1 MKNNKALKFLR
12 EYNVVVITALVFLAA
27 VIIASPK
34 FTKLSNLSNLAM
46 SIGTYGILAIG
57 LTFVFIV
64 GGIDLSIGYQ
74 VAFCGTML
82 VIIANAIGLV
92 PALIIVLLMGTA
104 IGYLN
109 GTIVTRLKI
118 PPLIGTLAVMTALNG
133 LVLLLSNNSG
143 NLSIK
148 DTMFGVSLPEFYR
161 FQLFG
166 VLSPSIIIALVLFV
180 GFALFLKY
188 TRSGSDMYVTGGN
201 PEAGAFSGINNG
213 RLTRIAYSICG
224 LCSAICS
231 FLLVSSLGASTY
243 NMGDGL
249 DITAICAVV
258 IGGVKMQGGKG
269 NMGMCLMGVA
279 TMQIINNAMIKM
291 GLHGSMQSLVT
302 GIVVILVLIL
312 DKLTSKKAVNE

>member
-1 MKNNKALKFLR
+1 MKNNKALNFLK
-12 EYNVVVITALVFLAA
+12 EHNAVVIMILVFVAA

-34 FTKLSNLSNLAM
+34 FTKLTNLFNLAM

-82 VIIANAIGLV
+82 VILTNAIGLA
-92 PALIIVLLMGTA
+92 PALIIVLSIGLS

-133 LVLLLSNNSG
+133 LVLLLNNNSG

-148 DTMFGVSLPEFYR
+148 DTIFGMSLPEFYR
-161 FQLFG
+161 LHIFG
-166 VLSPSIIIALVLFV
+166 FLSPSIVIALVLFV

-188 TRSGSDMYVTGGN
+188 TRPGADMYVTGGN
-201 PEAGAFSGINNG
+201 REAGAFSGINNG

-224 LCSAICS
+224 LCSAVCS

-269 NMGMCLMGVA
+269 NMAMCFMGVV
-279 TMQIINNAMIKM
+279 TIQVINNAMIKI
-291 GLHGSMQSLVT
+291 GLHSSMQSLIT
-302 GIVVILVLIL
+302 GIVVILVLVL
-312 DKLTSKKAVNE
+312 DKLTSKKAVNA